1 MWFSA
6 AILLRSEA
14 VDRLPADSLWEES
27 VVLVKADTEDD
38 ALMIATAI
46 GRNQEL
52 NYAVDGGAELLW
64 RFDRVASVY
73 AIESEDLQSGTELF
87 SRFLRASEVESL
99 LTPFEE

>member
-14 VDRLPADSLWEES
+14 VDRMPADSLWEES
-27 VVLVKADTEDD
+27 IVLVNADTEDD
-38 ALMIATAI
+38 ALTIATNL
-46 GRNQEL
+46 GRRREHSYSVEGGVEL
-52 NYAVDGGAELLW
+52 RWL
-64 RFDRVASVY
+64 FDRVERIY
-73 AIESEDLQSGTELF
+73 AIESEELQSGTELF

>member
-14 VDRLPADSLWEES
+14 ADRLPTDSLWEES

-46 GRNQEL
+46 GRSQEL
-52 NYAVDGGAELLW
+52 SYTVEGGTELRW
-64 RFDRVASVY
+64 RFDRVVSVY
-73 AIESEDLQSGTELF
+73 MIESEDLQSGTELF
-87 SRFLRASEVESL
+87 SRFIRASEVESL
-99 LTPFEE
+99 LTPFED